1 MFKIISL
8 LIISVFLSVGNLW
21 ADGLEM
27 PKGKVILT
35 IAGNIKKT
43 NVNDTAQF
51 DLQMLLAFK
60 QHEIN
65 TKTPWTQGINKF
77 EGPTINDLISYVAG
91 EGQVISATALNGYR
105 IMIPTVDVYNYP
117 VIVALKRNDEILSVR
132 KKGPGWVIYPWAEN
146 MELRDNL
153 YYTRAIWQLKY
164 LEIK

>member
-1 MFKIISL
+1 MLKTISVL
-8 LIISVFLSVGNLW
+8 FISVFLSVGNLW
-21 ADGLEM
+21 AEGIEA

-35 IAGNIKKT
+35 IAGNIEKT

-60 QHEIN
+60 QHQIN

-91 EGQVISATALNGYR
+91 EGQAISATALNGFR
-105 IMIPTVDVYNYP
+105 IMIPMVDVTNYP

-132 KKGPGWVIYPWAEN
+132 KKRTGLGD
-146 MELRDNL
+146 LSLGR
-153 YYTRAIWQLKY
+153 K
-164 LEIK
+164 

>member
-1 MFKIISL
+1 MFKFISL
-8 LIISVFLSVGNLW
+8 LIISIFLSVGNLW
-21 ADGLEM
+21 ADGLQM
-27 PKGKVILT
+27 PQGKVILT
-35 IAGNIKKT
+35 IAGNIQKT

-60 QHEIN
+60 QHEIK

-91 EGQVISATALNGYR
+91 EGQAISATALNGYR
-105 IMIPTVDVYNYP
+105 IIIPMVDVYNYP
-117 VIVALKRNDEILSVR
+117 VIVALKRNDEILSIR

-146 MELRDNL
+146 KELRDNL
-153 YYTRAIWQLKY
+153 YYTRAIWQLKN

>member
-21 ADGLEM
+21 ADSLEM

-35 IAGNIKKT
+35 IAGNIEKT
-43 NVNDTAQF
+43 NINDTAQF
-51 DLQMLLAFK
+51 DLPMLLAFK

-77 EGPTINDLISYVAG
+77 EGPTINDLIDHVVG
-91 EGQVISATALNGYR
+91 DGQVISATALNGYR
-105 IMIPTVDVYNYP
+105 IMIPTVDVTDYP
-117 VIVALKRNDEILSVR
+117 VIIALKRNDEILSVR
-132 KKGPGWVIYPWAEN
+132 KKGPGWVIYPWDEN
-146 MELRDNL
+146 KELRDNL

>member
-1 MFKIISL
+1 MFKTISL

-21 ADGLEM
+21 ADGLEK
-27 PKGKVILT
+27 PQGKVILT
-35 IAGNIKKT
+35 IAGNIEKT

-60 QHEIN
+60 QHQIN

-77 EGPTINDLISYVAG
+77 EGPTINDLIAHVAG
-91 EGQVISATALNGYR
+91 VGQVISATALNGYR
-105 IMIPTVDVYNYP
+105 IMIPTVDVTNYP

-146 MELRDNL
+146 KELQDNL